1 MKRRCRDLKLHETV
15 IFKVFNNILNREI
28 YECGTVEEVD
38 LNLNRVWIS
47 WLEGYKDRGNYFPF
61 EKLIA
66 VYDKDGEV
74 MTFDTLTGPSVL
86 LEV

>member
-1 MKRRCRDLKLHETV
+1 MKRSCKNLKLHETV

-28 YECGTVEEVD
+28 YECGTVEEID

-47 WLEGYKDRGNYFPF
+47 WLEGYKDRGNYFSF
-61 EKLIA
+61 EKLVA

-74 MTFDTLTGPSVL
+74 MTFDTLTGPSTL

>member
-1 MKRRCRDLKLHETV
+1 MKRKCRDLKLHETI
-15 IFKVFNNILNREI
+15 IFRVFNDILNREI
-28 YECGTVEEVD
+28 YECGTVEEID
-38 LNLNRVWIS
+38 LSLNRAWIS
-47 WLEGYKDRGNYFPF
+47 WLEGYNDRGNYFPF

-66 VYDKDGEV
+66 VYDRDGDV